1 MEIVKKYITNRG
13 KLIFSAVFLSLFV
26 ILPIL
31 ALVFSVVK
39 IDTSNFQYLW
49 VNLLFEYSLDTI
61 YLITITS
68 IFSLLFGI
76 LPAWY
81 MSTNE
86 FKFKNI
92 YDIFLYLPLAI
103 PAYIM
108 AFTYSDVLS
117 YTGPIQSF
125 SRKYFPDFADLI
137 NQDYL
142 QIEVLGIIMAL
153 SLYPYIYTACRLSFS
168 LIGANYIN
176 LSRSLGMSRLKT
188 FLKIVIPLSRVAIF
202 SGLFLIIM
210 EVLNEYGA
218 V

>member
-13 KLIFSAVFLSLFV
+13 KLIFSTVFLSLLI

-31 ALVFSVVK
+31 ALIFSVAI

-49 VNLLFEYSLDTI
+49 DNLLFEYSLDTI
-61 YLITITS
+61 YLIAITS

-81 MSTNE
+81 MSTHE

-125 SRKYFPDFADLI
+125 SRKYFPDFA
-137 NQDYL
+137 N
-142 QIEVLGIIMAL
+142 
-153 SLYPYIYTACRLSFS
+153 
-168 LIGANYIN
+168 
-176 LSRSLGMSRLKT
+176 
-188 FLKIVIPLSRVAIF
+188 LKIGRAHV
-202 SGLFLIIM
+202 
-210 EVLNEYGA
+210 
-218 V
+218 

>member
-13 KLIFSAVFLSLFV
+13 KLIFSTVFLSLFV

-49 VNLLFEYSLDTI
+49 DNLLFEYSLDTI

-125 SRKYFPDFADLI
+125 SRKYFPDFANLI
-137 NQDYL
+137 NKDYL

-168 LIGANYIN
+168 LIGSNYIN

-188 FLKIVIPLSRVAIF
+188 FFKIVIPLSKIPSKLVSMRI
-202 SGLFLIIM
+202 
-210 EVLNEYGA
+210 
-218 V
+218 